1 MDKLRNKAVLNTTV
15 DNAIEELKSS
25 FFGEVNLKSL
35 SFRVIESIKDVSKYS
50 LEELV
55 EKIIS
60 MYFYSCVYSGEMFED
75 FYLENMEDIKGWIKS
90 EYINKL

>member
-60 MYFYSCVYSGEMFED
+60 MYFYSCVYSDEMFED
-75 FYLENMEDIKGWIKS
+75 FYLENMEDVKGWIKS

>member
-15 DNAIEELKSS
+15 ENAINDLKNTWGS
-25 FFGEVNLKSL
+25 FNLEFLSL
-35 SFRVIESIKDVSKYS
+35 RVIESIKDVSKYS

-60 MYFYSCVYSGEMFED
+60 MYFYSCLYSDEMFED
-75 FYLENMEDIKGWIKS
+75 FYLENMEDVKVWIKS